1 MPPRSIT
8 KRLGLTAAAAA
19 LTAACSPLSMFATL
33 SPKDPAN
40 LSVRGEAYGPG
51 PRQKL
56 DVYAPRRQAGGAPV
70 AVFFYGG
77 AWDSGRRQDYGW
89 VGRALASRGFV
100 TLIPDYRLYPEVRYP
115 EFLEDGAMA
124 VRWAEANAAR
134 FGGDPDRIVLVG
146 HSAGAYN
153 AVMLGLD
160 RRYLAGAGAD
170 PKRVRAVA
178 GLSGPYDFLPFEGV
192 ITPRIFG
199 HAADLPATQPLAHVR
214 PDSPPDFLAT
224 GDADS
229 MVYPRNTTALA
240 RKLREAGVAVEERHY
255 AGVDHIRMV
264 LALSRPLRGHA
275 PVLDEMTE
283 FLKKHALPP
292 PQSGGGGPCA
302 ERSEERM
309 AEGASLIR

>member
-1 MPPRSIT
+1 MPPRPMT

-19 LTAACSPLSMFATL
+19 LAAACSPLSMFATL
-33 SPKDPAN
+33 SPKDPAS
-40 LSVRGEAYGPG
+40 LGVRGEAYGPG

-56 DVYAPRRQAGGAPV
+56 DVYVPRRQAGAAPV

-77 AWDSGRRQDYGW
+77 AWDSGRRQDYNW

-100 TLIPDYRLYPEVRYP
+100 TLVADYRLHPQVRYP
-115 EFLEDGAMA
+115 DFLEDGALA
-124 VRWAEANAAR
+124 VRWATQNAAR
-134 FGGDPDRIVLVG
+134 FGGDGERIVLVG

-160 RRYLAGAGAD
+160 PRYLKAAGVESGRIKAI
-170 PKRVRAVA
+170 A

-199 HAADLPATQPLAHVR
+199 HARDLPATQPLAHVR
-214 PDSPPDFLAT
+214 PGSPPAFLAT

-229 MVYPRNTTALA
+229 MVYPRNTRALA
-240 RKLREAGVAVEERHY
+240 RRLREAGVPVEERHY

-264 LALSRPLRGHA
+264 LALSRPLRGGA

-283 FLKKHALPP
+283 FLHKHA
-292 PQSGGGGPCA
+292 GG
-302 ERSEERM
+302 
-309 AEGASLIR
+309 